1 MEWMPGGRWR
11 ADADRETTRNM
22 AKMIPNAELIASLL
36 RKGPIHHCE
45 SCGQRMFVRNDS
57 GLCPLCWNGRQPLET
72 VGPVHVDD
80 ELALAGILDDTDI
93 DLDILPD

>member
-1 MEWMPGGRWR
+1 
-11 ADADRETTRNM
+11 M

-36 RKGPIHHCE
+36 QKGPVHHCE

-72 VGPVHVDD
+72 EGPLRMDD
-80 ELALAGILDDTDI
+80 DLALAGILDDTDL